1 MVGNS
6 QRSYLVQELNPEL
19 LSSTFKI
26 QTNWHVITGAPCSGK
41 TTLIDQ
47 LSGIGYQKANETAR
61 EYFEIEMAKGRTSQ
75 EIRESGHPTQMGIFG
90 MQQRLENELRPE
102 EVVFLDRALPDS
114 LTFHRVFGLNPD
126 QLLLEC
132 FKHRYASVFVLDRLP
147 FAREVKLGP
156 EEEQPARFIDKWLER
171 DYTALG
177 YSVVRVPVL
186 PPTERL
192 AFIFDLLSEQEQVTY
207 DQT

>member
-1 MVGNS
+1 MVGIS
-6 QRSYLVQELNPEL
+6 QKRYLVQELNPEL

-47 LSGIGYQKANETAR
+47 LSRIGHPTANETAR

-102 EVVFLDRALPDS
+102 EVIFLDRALPDS
-114 LTFHRVFGLNPD
+114 LTFHRVFGLHPD

-147 FAREVKLGP
+147 FAREVQLGP
-156 EEEQPARFIDKWLER
+156 EDEITARFIDKWLEL
-171 DYTALG
+171 DYAAMG
-177 YSVVRVPVL
+177 YHVVRVPVS
-186 PPTERL
+186 PPHERL
-192 AFIFDLLSEQEQVTY
+192 SFVLKTISELFQS
-207 DQT
+207 